1 MARRRVMYPRIV
13 FMDLEGTVFLK
24 DYRLD
29 NGKVAPSAWTLLAD
43 RISPD
48 CLAEEEDT
56 KDRWNRGQYP
66 GYVEWMRDTIRI
78 HDKHGLTQHV
88 FDEVVNSVRFTPFI
102 QEAVAEFR
110 QNAAITAIIS
120 GGFKALADRAQ
131 RELKVDHALSACEYF
146 FDGNTGRIHHFN
158 LLPSDEE
165 GKVGFMKLIAKE
177 HGIDLEDCVFVGDG
191 KNDVGP
197 ACAVGFSIAFN
208 AQQELK
214 RFASKVIDQPEGEE
228 NFSAVAKAIRECFPD
243 RRRKIFRRMRVLARK
258 VIGPK

>member
-1 MARRRVMYPRIV
+1 MKRIQANLFKAFIV
-13 FMDLEGTVFLK
+13 GDQVICRG
-24 DYRLD
+24 
-29 NGKVAPSAWTLLAD
+29 AD
-43 RISPD
+43 QVR
-48 CLAEEEDT
+48 
-56 KDRWNRGQYP
+56 
-66 GYVEWMRDTIRI
+66 IRI
-78 HDKHGLTQHV
+78 
-88 FDEVVNSVRFTPFI
+88 
-102 QEAVAEFR
+102 
-110 QNAAITAIIS
+110 
-120 GGFKALADRAQ
+120 
-131 RELKVDHALSACEYF
+131 
-146 FDGNTGRIHHFN
+146 
-158 LLPSDEE
+158 
-165 GKVGFMKLIAKE
+165 GFMKLIAKE